1 MTHSTPR
8 CIIYNKAIERTL
20 GCSISTFSTL
30 LVILEDARISK
41 QNDSTIH
48 GIQEEENEMNVT
60 AELTTAQEV
69 LRKDKQPIPPA
80 MVQTDAEQKALRD
93 YAEAQLRKLSASR
106 GLNWDKM
113 TDEERIDFVDDLIH
127 EDRACKR

>member
-1 MTHSTPR
+1 
-8 CIIYNKAIERTL
+8 
-20 GCSISTFSTL
+20 
-30 LVILEDARISK
+30 
-41 QNDSTIH
+41 
-48 GIQEEENEMNVT
+48 MNVST
-60 AELTTAQEV
+60 ESTTNKEV
-69 LRKDKQPIPPA
+69 LSKDKQLIPPA
-80 MVQTDAEQKALRD
+80 ATEQADAEQKALMD